1 MKIPEPA
8 PNVSDILRKEAFFK
22 KVNFL
27 KKASEMQGLIQKANG
42 EYIYWDK
49 VKYLS
54 FPEDINPEIFWAYLK
69 LIRMGQNKGIPA
81 KDTKGNF
88 FGFWLPESIQKEL
101 HFIDQNASGNILMDS
116 PSVHAGQKER
126 YLVSSIMEEAI
137 ASSQLEGAATTRKH
151 AKAMLRSGRKPKNK
165 AEQMIVNNYLTIKD
179 IKEKVKEPL
188 TPNLISYFQAMITHQ
203 TLEDEKDSGKFR
215 TAKDEIQVVDNE
227 GHVLHVPPPAEAVQR
242 EVELLCEFANEND
255 DSNFIHPV
263 VKATILHFWLA
274 YIHPYVD
281 GNGRTSRVLFY
292 WFMLKH
298 GYWMIEYLSISR
310 IIVKSP
316 SQYARAFL
324 YSEIDDQDIT
334 YFIVFHLR
342 VIHLAIELL
351 NAYLKRQ
358 QKQIQEAEK
367 YLKNYPG
374 LNNRQI
380 TILQHA
386 LSHPDAEYTVEYYK
400 NVHDIVYQT
409 ARTDLLGLQKKGL
422 FKVIKR
428 GGTFYFTPNEVLHI
442 KLKESK
448 QHSSS
453 RQTI

>member
-8 PNVSDILRKEAFFK
+8 PNVNDILSKEAFFK
-22 KVNFL
+22 DIIFL
-27 KKASEMQGLIQKANG
+27 KKSSEMQSLIQKANG
-42 EYIYWDK
+42 EYLYWDK

-54 FPEDINPEIFWAYLK
+54 LPEDLKPELFWAYLK
-69 LIRMGQNKGIPA
+69 LLRMGQNKLILA
-81 KDTKGNF
+81 NDTKGKP
-88 FGFWLPESIQKEL
+88 FGFWLPESVQKEL
-101 HFIDQNASGNILMDS
+101 HYIDQNASGNILMDS
-116 PSVHAGQKER
+116 PSVHSGQKER
-126 YLVSSIMEEAI
+126 YLISSIMEEAI

-179 IKEKVKEPL
+179 IKDKVHESL
-188 TPNLISYFQAMITHQ
+188 TPNLINYFQAMITHK
-203 TLEDEKDSGKFR
+203 TLDDEKDAGKFR
-215 TAKDEIQVVDNE
+215 TKKDEIQVVDNE
-227 GHVLHVPPPAEAVQR
+227 GQVLHVPPSAEAVQSQIK
-242 EVELLCEFANEND
+242 LLCEFANKND
-255 DSNFIHPV
+255 DGDFIHPV
-263 VKATILHFWLA
+263 VKAIILHFWLA

-310 IIVKSP
+310 IIVRSP

-342 VIHLAIELL
+342 VIRLAIELL

-367 YLKNYPG
+367 YLKSYPG

-422 FKVIKR
+422 FNVLKR
-428 GGTFYFTPNEVLHI
+428 GGTFYFTPNEALHS
-442 KLKESK
+442 KLKELNK
-448 QHSSS
+448 
-453 RQTI
+453 IE